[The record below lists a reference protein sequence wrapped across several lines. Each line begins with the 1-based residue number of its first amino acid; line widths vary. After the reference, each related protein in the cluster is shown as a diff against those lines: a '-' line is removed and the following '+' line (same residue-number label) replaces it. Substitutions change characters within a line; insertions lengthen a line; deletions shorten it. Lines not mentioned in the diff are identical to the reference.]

1 MKKRYIILATMLAA
15 TITLAD
21 DFSGTLLVRPTWT
34 HSVTG
39 ITTVSEQIPVLLS
52 WTHATGTNANQ
63 MTQLWRSRQ
72 SLVASGTNSHNI
84 AGGITNAFGEALT
97 ITTVR
102 FFAVVVDDAQGNGV
116 EVGGAATQPF
126 SAWAGDATD
135 TVLVIPGGLFMTVAP
150 TKAAFAV
157 STNSYI
163 QVKNSG
169 TNAISYDVWVGGSNP

>member
-1 MKKRYIILATMLAA
+1 MNRTSIIIAALLAA
-15 TITLAD
+15 TISFSDT
-21 DFSGTLLVRPTWT
+21 FSGSTLVRPSWT

-39 ITTVSEQIPVLLS
+39 ITTVSEQIPNLLS
-52 WTHATGTNANQ
+52 WSHTTGTNANQ

-84 AGGITNAFGEALT
+84 AGGITNAFGAALT
-97 ITTVR
+97 MTTVR
-102 FFAVVVDDAQGNGV
+102 FFAVVVADTESNGV

-126 SAWAGDATD
+126 AAWLGDPTD
-135 TVLVIPGGLFMTVAP
+135 TALVIPGGLFMTVAP

-157 STNSYI
+157 SSNSYI

-169 TNAISYDVWVGGSNP
+169 GDAVSYDIWVGGSNP

>member
-1 MKKRYIILATMLAA
+1 MKKRYIILATILAA

-21 DFSGTLLVRPTWT
+21 TFSGNLLVRPTWT

-39 ITTVSEQIPVLLS
+39 ITTVSEQIPNLLS
-52 WTHATGTNANQ
+52 WSHTTGTNANQ
-63 MTQLWRSRQ
+63 MSQLWRSRQ
-72 SLVASGTNSHNI
+72 SIVASGTNSHNI
-84 AGGITNAFGEALT
+84 AGSITNAFGETLT

-102 FFAVVVDDAQGNGV
+102 FLAVVVADTEANGV

-126 SAWAGDATD
+126 STWAGDVSD

-157 STNSYI
+157 STNSFI